1 MPLGVKMKEFEL
13 NKEQIIELAKLIVEQ
28 KNKKAGRNCHTLIPQ
43 VLNLEFYHRL
53 IVILTSTVNGKKLN
67 FQCTLDIEKR
77 PDFSRNIFFR
87 PSFQNGAADK
97 ENIDE
102 LFIRFMYSIFGD
114 EYLEALEQHD
124 VQEFTELENSNTKQ
138 NKQIYDEYKKQK
150 AEIDSYYITQTQEL
164 VVKQKQHKKLI
175 EELKSHTDNA
185 GV

>member
-1 MPLGVKMKEFEL
+1 MKEFEL

-28 KNKKAGRNCHTLIPQ
+28 KNKKAGRYCYTLIPQ
-43 VLNLEFYHRL
+43 VINLEFYHRL

-67 FQCTLDIEKR
+67 FQCTLDIEKG

-102 LFIRFMYSIFGD
+102 LFIGFMYSIFGD
-114 EYLEALEQHD
+114 KYLEALEQNNI
-124 VQEFTELENSNTKQ
+124 EAIENIDNACEKR
-138 NKQIYDEYKKQK
+138 NKQIYDEYLAQK
-150 AEIDSYYITQTQEL
+150 AETKAVYAKDKKILLS
-164 VVKQKQHKKLI
+164 KQQKHKEII
-175 EELKSHTDNA
+175 EKLKSHTDNA